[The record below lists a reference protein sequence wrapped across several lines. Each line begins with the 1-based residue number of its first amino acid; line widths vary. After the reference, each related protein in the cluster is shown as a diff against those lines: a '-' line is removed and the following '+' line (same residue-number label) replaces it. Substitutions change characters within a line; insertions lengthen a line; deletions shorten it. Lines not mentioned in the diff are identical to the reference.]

1 MMQSADFRK
10 FERLYEAF
18 IDSFSGAAGGVIA
31 SLIFYPIENFRT
43 RVQAMDKS
51 DQKGVKKLKLIEY
64 LRQILDSEGYTSLYK
79 GLKVALIGNIFSY
92 GIYFWWYRFLKNYF
106 ALMLKKNQLS
116 SIEMTAVTTLAGSI
130 SSVFSNPIW
139 MLNTRMAIQKSKKS
153 VFTVIKE
160 ILDTEGIS
168 AFFKGVLPNLILV
181 INPIINFVV
190 YEYLKVFAL
199 NKYGSERKIPFSAIF
214 AMSSVGKILATFA
227 TYPILTIRV
236 KLQADKSNSENKIV
250 NLL

>member
-1 MMQSADFRK
+1 M
-10 FERLYEAF
+10 E
-18 IDSFSGAAGGVIA
+18 
-31 SLIFYPIENFRT
+31 T
-43 RVQAMDKS
+43 
-51 DQKGVKKLKLIEY
+51 
-64 LRQILDSEGYTSLYK
+64 EGYTSLYK
-79 GLKVALIGNIFSY
+79 GLNSALFGNIISY

-106 ALMLKKNQLS
+106 SMLLKKTQLS

-130 SSVFSNPIW
+130 SSVMSNPIW
-139 MLNTRMAIQKSKKS
+139 MINTRMAIQKTKKS

-160 ILDTEGIS
+160 IKDNEGIS

-181 INPIINFVV
+181 LNPIINFVV

-214 AMSSVGKILATFA
+214 AMSSVGKILATFV

-236 KLQADKSNSENKIV
+236 KL
-250 NLL
+250 